1 MNLDIFKSELTVVIL
16 CGGKGLRLR
25 PITNNTP
32 KPLVKINNKSIL
44 EHIIQYFLK
53 FKIKNFIIATGYKNK
68 LINKFIT
75 DKFNNKDIKVF
86 YTGLNSDIIK
96 RLKKSSKYSKKNFL
110 VCYGDTMVDINLNQY
125 IKFYLKNIK
134 KILVASYQ
142 LKSNFGI
149 LDVNKNNNVT
159 DFKEKPALDIW
170 FNVGYFIFS
179 SEKFYLFSKFK
190 KFQNLLKFLS
200 KKNLMR
206 TYKHVGNHITVNTI
220 AELEIAKKNIKIFD
234 K

>member
-25 PITNNTP
+25 PITKNIP

-53 FKIKNFIIATGYKNK
+53 FNIKNFIIATGYKNK
-68 LINKFIT
+68 LIDKFIAK
-75 DKFNNKDIKVF
+75 KFNNKNIKLI

-96 RLKKSSKYSKKNFL
+96 RLKKSSEYSKKYFL
-110 VCYGDTMVDINLNQY
+110 ICYGDTMVDINLDKY
-125 IKFYLKNIK
+125 IKFYLSNLK
-134 KILVASYQ
+134 KITVASYQ

-149 LDVNKNNNVT
+149 FDIGSNNDIKN
-159 DFKEKPALDIW
+159 FKEKPKLDIW

-179 SEKFYLFSKFK
+179 NDKFNYFNKFK
-190 KFQNLLKFLS
+190 KFQNLIKFLS
-200 KKNLMR
+200 KKNLMKI
-206 TYKHVGNHITVNTI
+206 YKHKGHHITVNTLE
-220 AELEIAKKNIKIFD
+220 ELEFAKKQIKNVN
-234 K
+234 